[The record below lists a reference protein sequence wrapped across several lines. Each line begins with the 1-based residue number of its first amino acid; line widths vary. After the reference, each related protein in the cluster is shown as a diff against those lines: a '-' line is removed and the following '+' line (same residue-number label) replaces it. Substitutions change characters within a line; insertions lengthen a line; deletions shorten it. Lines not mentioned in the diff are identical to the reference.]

1 MAKNENKPEGR
12 FAQIWRVWKLTA
24 STDKSAVPISVA
36 WGLGALAV
44 GIILGFISGGSVA
57 SLIIYGILGLFG
69 GVVTFAAV
77 LSRRAEK
84 VAFGRIEGQPG
95 AVGAILSTILKRGW
109 SGTEEPVA
117 LNARSQDLIYRLSG
131 RGGIV
136 VIAEGHRS
144 SVSRLVE
151 EEKRRL
157 AKVAAGVPVSVI
169 WVCNDEH
176 STRLHDIRATI
187 FKLKKVVR
195 STELGEIN
203 RRLSTL
209 RLNVPVPKGVDP
221 TKMRG
226 MSKPR

>member
-24 STDKSAVPISVA
+24 STDKSAVPISLA

-44 GIILGFISGGSVA
+44 GIILGFITGGSVA

-84 VAFGRIEGQPG
+84 VAFSRIEGQPG

-176 STRLHDIRATI
+176 STRLHDIRTTI

-195 STELGEIN
+195 SSELGEIN